1 VSEIRDET
9 LWQIARAGR
18 KAKGGTMLYDILF
31 VATLFVTRIVLP
43 VAVML
48 VLGELAARRME
59 PRQPAKR

>member
-1 VSEIRDET
+1 
-9 LWQIARAGR
+9 
-18 KAKGGTMLYDILF
+18 MLYDILF

-43 VAVML
+43 IAVML